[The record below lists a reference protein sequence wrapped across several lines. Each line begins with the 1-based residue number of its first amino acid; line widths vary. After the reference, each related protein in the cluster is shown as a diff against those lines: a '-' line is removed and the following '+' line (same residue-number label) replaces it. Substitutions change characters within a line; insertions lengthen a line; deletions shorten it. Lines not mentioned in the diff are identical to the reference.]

1 MIKDIYLLVGGEAT
15 RLRPLSEGIPKA
27 LLTIKGRLLIDLIL
41 ENLEE
46 SNLDNIN
53 LICSTKHQSYWLDY
67 KKNSKYNL
75 NLHFENEKLDTGG
88 YVIQNIEYFD
98 DKFLAF
104 SSE

>member
-15 RLRPLSEGIPKA
+15 RLRPLSDGIPKA

-53 LICSTKHQSYWLDY
+53 LICSIKHETQWKEYQ
-67 KKNSKYNL
+67 KKSKFNIK
-75 NLHFENEKLDTGG
+75 LHFEREKLDTCLL
-88 YVIQNIEYFD
+88 YTSDAADE
-98 DKFLAF
+98 
-104 SSE
+104 